1 MTINEI
7 KTSITE
13 AVQKVTGMAKWKKVL
28 IITIIII
35 LIEGAYGLSMYFVGT
50 NTCEPQL
57 PPIITEGKTK
67 TVIIDKTKPAL
78 YCGESI
84 EINQNFEAKDILFIE
99 AHNKCMR
106 STKRIGL
113 IYSIPTKKN
122 ELTFGVG
129 PLFAYVNDYKKLY
142 VPIGG
147 SVGYTRFKGNFG
159 IGGEVGYYQTT
170 DNSLYVGELK
180 IKIKYRW

>member
-13 AVQKVTGMAKWKKVL
+13 AVQKVIVMAKWKKIVIL
-28 IITIIII
+28 IIILLEGGYGLGMYIVGTHTCTPDAPPIIKEGKTQTIII
-35 LIEGAYGLSMYFVGT
+35 
-50 NTCEPQL
+50 
-57 PPIITEGKTK
+57 
-67 TVIIDKTKPAL
+67 DRTKPAL
-78 YCGESI
+78 YCGK
-84 EINQNFEAKDILFIE
+84 EITIDQRFENKNTLSIE
-99 AHNKCMR
+99 AHNKCMK
-106 STKRIGL
+106 STKKIRL
-113 IYSIPTKKN
+113 IYSAPIKKN
-122 ELTFGVG
+122 EITVGIG

-147 SVGYTRFKGNFG
+147 SIGYTRFRGNFG

-180 IKIKYRW
+180 IKVKYRW